1 MAIINLN
8 LEQTYAYNA
17 SFGAITSPRNG
28 SWVCALA
35 VDYYGITEPVSYD
48 WYHAIAVHLG
58 VTTPVNDNWIQ
69 TLCDYYSITEPVNGS
84 WLWALATHSFV
95 PPVAPFIWDQN
106 TELWE
111 AEVRTWSLT

>member
-17 SFGAITSPRNG
+17 SGGTILAPLNG

-35 VDYYGITEPVSYD
+35 VNYYSITEPVSYD

-69 TLCDYYSITEPVNGS
+69 ALCLFYGITAPVNNS
-84 WLWALATHSFV
+84 WIWALALGATPV
-95 PPVAPFIWDQN
+95 GPPFEWSTN
-106 TELWE
+106 TTLWE
-111 AEVRTWSLT
+111 AETRIWEIG